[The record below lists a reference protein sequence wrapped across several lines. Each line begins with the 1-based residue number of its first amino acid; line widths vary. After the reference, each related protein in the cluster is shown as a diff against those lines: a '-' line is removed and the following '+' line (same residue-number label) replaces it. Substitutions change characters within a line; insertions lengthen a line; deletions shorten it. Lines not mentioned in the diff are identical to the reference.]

1 MTTRKASGSRPV
13 DGRVRKWH
21 FRVFVSSTSWPRHYG
36 LHVGEDRFGGEGEHY
51 GYPWTRIGL
60 FALCGHRCWFVGWEL
75 EVDGVKGENREKSE
89 SSSGRAWAHG

>member
-1 MTTRKASGSRPV
+1 MTTVLGIRPV
-13 DGRVRKWH
+13 DGRVRRWY

-36 LHVGEDRFGGEGEHY
+36 LHVGEDRFGGHGEHY

-75 EVDGVKGENREKSE
+75 EVADAKGGEDRD
-89 SSSGRAWAHG
+89 